1 MSIAY
6 SVNSK
11 INPIQLDAPGRYY
24 ATAKSSGDVTLKQL
38 GKEIAQRSTVNH
50 ADTLAV
56 LEVLTQL
63 LGDHIANGDIVRLG
77 DFGRFNISLKSIGAE
92 NQAAFTSKN
101 IEKAKINFRPGKDLQ
116 DTLKTLTYKKVSQAE

>member
-38 GKEIAQRSTVNH
+38 GKEIAQRSTGCFMSR
-50 ADTLAV
+50 
-56 LEVLTQL
+56 Q
-63 LGDHIANGDIVRLG
+63 
-77 DFGRFNISLKSIGAE
+77 
-92 NQAAFTSKN
+92 SK
-101 IEKAKINFRPGKDLQ
+101 RPGLPG
-116 DTLKTLTYKKVSQAE
+116 LFAWCGSRRRGAISAARSAVSPAHRHVG

>member
-1 MSIAY
+1 MAY
-6 SVNSK
+6 SVNAK
-11 INPIQLDAPGRYY
+11 INPSQPVALGRYY

-63 LGDHIANGDIVRLG
+63 LRG
-77 DFGRFNISLKSIGAE
+77 SI
-92 NQAAFTSKN
+92 
-101 IEKAKINFRPGKDLQ
+101 L
-116 DTLKTLTYKKVSQAE
+116 